1 MLLNILQAQD
11 SSTTENYLVQNVIS
25 AKTEKP
31 WSPGIKIRFKKKG
44 EKKVVSRKIGGYVDG
59 GWMDRKC

>member
-11 SSTTENYLVQNVIS
+11 SSTTENYLAQNVIS

-31 WSPGIKIRFKKKG
+31 WSPGIKI
-44 EKKVVSRKIGGYVDG
+44 
-59 GWMDRKC
+59 